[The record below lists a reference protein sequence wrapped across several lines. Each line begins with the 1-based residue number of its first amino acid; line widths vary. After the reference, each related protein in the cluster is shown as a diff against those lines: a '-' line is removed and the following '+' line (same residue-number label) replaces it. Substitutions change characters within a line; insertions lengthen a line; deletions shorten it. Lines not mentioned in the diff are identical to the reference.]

1 MSSIKDKI
9 NASADAFHT
18 KLWPLIETK
27 LGGGRLVH
35 VESVSDSDFFKQ
47 VLDMYGG
54 IDTWHVNDEK
64 SLVRGLASRMQ
75 RTKRVFR
82 TFTIRYRKQSGNN
95 TEIHKRM
102 KSLQQPGQWLHPS
115 LVLQGYFAPL
125 DGGRY
130 GQPMAAAIAR
140 MDDVIRVICD
150 GDKGKDYRDP
160 GDWYIDT
167 TSAKWGN
174 RDNTEFA
181 VVPVWSLEKCG
192 MKTSWME
199 FPAK

>member
-1 MSSIKDKI
+1 VSDIKDKI

-54 IDTWHVNDEK
+54 IDTWHVNDSK

-82 TFTIRYRKQSGNN
+82 TFTIRYRKRSGCN

-115 LVLQGYFAPL
+115 LVLQGYFSPT
-125 DGGRY
+125 DGGGY
-130 GQPMAAAIAR
+130 GEPKAAAIAR
-140 MDDVIRVICD
+140 MDDVIRIICD
-150 GDKGKDYRDP
+150 GHQGKDYRDP
-160 GDWYIDT
+160 GDWYLDV

-181 VVPVWSLEKCG
+181 VVPVSSLENAG

-199 FPAK
+199 FK